1 VFEAAR
7 RQKIKPL
14 GAGIDLLPHA
24 VRELSELSQLSRLAD
39 SPCGKRRRTT
49 SAGIRFQSA

>member
-7 RQKIKPL
+7 RQEIKPL
-14 GAGIDLLPHA
+14 GVGIDLLPYA
-24 VRELSELSQLSRLAD
+24 VRELSELSQLSLAD

-49 SAGIRFQSA
+49 SAGIRFLSA